1 MKREEKKQ
9 KEVKNASE
17 DPAHAEEIKLSR
29 SEFEVLTEKAKISE
43 DYHDKMLRA
52 YAELDNTKKRLQK
65 EKEEFIKFANE
76 DFILRLL
83 PIVDNFDRA
92 MVSVKH
98 TEETDAVLSGIKLVQ
113 RELHN
118 IFKDHGVE
126 VIECVGGK
134 FDPHLHEA
142 ITVVE
147 SDEHPDD
154 TVIEEVQRGYT
165 MNGRLIRPSIVKVS
179 KKKEDKTK
187 QAEDSDS

>member
-1 MKREEKKQ
+1 MKREDKKQ
-9 KEVKNASE
+9 KEEKKAQK
-17 DPAHAEEIKLSR
+17 DPVHAEEIKLSKP
-29 SEFEVLTEKAKISE
+29 EFEVLTEKAKISE

-113 RELHN
+113 REFHSL
-118 IFKDHGVE
+118 FKDHGEE
-126 VIECVGGK
+126 VI
-134 FDPHLHEA
+134 
-142 ITVVE
+142 
-147 SDEHPDD
+147 
-154 TVIEEVQRGYT
+154 
-165 MNGRLIRPSIVKVS
+165 
-179 KKKEDKTK
+179 
-187 QAEDSDS
+187 